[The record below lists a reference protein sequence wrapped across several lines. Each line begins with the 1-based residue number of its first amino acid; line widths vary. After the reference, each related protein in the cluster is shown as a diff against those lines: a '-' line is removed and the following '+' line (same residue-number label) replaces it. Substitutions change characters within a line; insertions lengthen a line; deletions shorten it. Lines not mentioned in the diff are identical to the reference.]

1 MEKLDDKR
9 VVFFDMDNTLLYFH
23 NHPEYEEQMEEMGI
37 ENLHKYLQEIFP
49 EMTLDELVEGFI
61 RPWYSAMGQ
70 RPKSKNEPMI
80 DELLNSFVSKYDG
93 YLGYPACI
101 NAMRA
106 YYQPMMSLIDV
117 KKETYDV
124 LKTLKDHG
132 YEIAV
137 IANTSYFADLMQ
149 ECFEFVGLGDCIDK
163 YFFSYDLGVRKP
175 SQEIFEYA
183 LRRMG
188 VFANEAIMVGDSL
201 YHDMAPAQLV
211 GMDCIWVTEEED
223 NYMDVSLLKKCDKI
237 EDILSVLLVE
247 EVEEDEEEY
256 DDYFIESDDFMDD
269 EW

>member
-137 IANTSYFADLMQ
+137 ILCKSALNLW
-149 ECFEFVGLGDCIDK
+149 VLGIVSISI
-163 YFFSYDLGVRKP
+163 Y
-175 SQEIFEYA
+175 
-183 LRRMG
+183 
-188 VFANEAIMVGDSL
+188 
-201 YHDMAPAQLV
+201 LV
-211 GMDCIWVTEEED
+211 MI
-223 NYMDVSLLKKCDKI
+223 
-237 EDILSVLLVE
+237 
-247 EVEEDEEEY
+247 
-256 DDYFIESDDFMDD
+256 
-269 EW
+269 